1 MFKER
6 KVIILHTN
14 FSEVKKMSDVNVD
27 EADINEL
34 VDISTVNININSP
47 KGVRLKSF
55 IKQIKNPYLYKCG
68 KYVVKIR
75 FEENTATVRDRLK
88 EYIASL

>member
-1 MFKER
+1 
-6 KVIILHTN
+6 
-14 FSEVKKMSDVNVD
+14 MSRVNID
-27 EADINEL
+27 DADINEL

-68 KYVVKIR
+68 KYVVKIS
-75 FEENTATVRDRLK
+75 FEENTATARDRLK